1 MDTLA
6 TTDLTIERLAPT
18 APEADSRAGTAMAAP
33 PQPPML
39 RAVAPPALQLSEMTR
54 ELAPITAPSAPR
66 KRNPARRW
74 TVTVVKQLATL
85 GVALVAIVM
94 ALVTWDY
101 YVTAPWTRDGR
112 VRVQVASVAP
122 QVSGQITE
130 LRVGDNQYVHQGD
143 VLYVI
148 DPFDFK
154 VALREDKAQAQQR
167 AADLQVKQLQSER
180 RQHLSSIAT
189 TAEEQQT
196 FAGAAVQAKA
206 AFEAAQQQ
214 VAQAEINLRR
224 TEVRSPVN
232 GYVTNLMM
240 RVGDFAHEGV
250 TNISVID
257 TDSYWID
264 GYFEETKL
272 ARVCIGDRVEAKL
285 MGYAQPI
292 LGHVA
297 TVTRGIGV
305 SDAASGTQGLPNPNP
320 VYTWVRLAQRVPVRI
335 AIDSVPPGIPLVSG
349 MTATLTIKDAGA
361 ADGRPWL
368 DRAVAEIETRLF
380 DVLDGPPARPG
391 CIPAI
396 TTERATPASPPVDE
410 WESVLT
416 PEQINPGLA
425 PGMSASPRNG
435 S

>member
-1 MDTLA
+1 MSAPATADLA
-6 TTDLTIERLAPT
+6 IERRTSSVPEGTPSGRT
-18 APEADSRAGTAMAAP
+18 APEAPPLPATPEPAARTAALQHETPRQPAPIAERGASGKRKRVARWMAAAGRG
-33 PQPPML
+33 M
-39 RAVAPPALQLSEMTR
+39 
-54 ELAPITAPSAPR
+54 
-66 KRNPARRW
+66 
-74 TVTVVKQLATL
+74 ATL
-85 GVALVAIVM
+85 GGILLALLM

-122 QVSGQITE
+122 QISGQIVE
-130 LRVGDNQYVHQGD
+130 LRVGDNQYVHKGD

-148 DPFDFK
+148 DPFDFE
-154 VALREDKAQAQQR
+154 VALREAKAQAQQR
-167 AADLQVKQLQSER
+167 AADLQVKEVRSER
-180 RQHLSSIAT
+180 RQRLSSLAT
-189 TAEEQQT
+189 TPEEQQT
-196 FAGAAVQAKA
+196 FAGASVQAKA

-214 VAQAEINLRR
+214 VAQADINLHR
-224 TEVRSPVN
+224 TDVRSPVN
-232 GYVTNLMM
+232 GYISNLLM
-240 RVGDFAHEGV
+240 RVGDFAHEGAA
-250 TNISVID
+250 NISVID
-257 TDSYWID
+257 TDSYWLD

-305 SDAASGTQGLPNPNP
+305 SDGASGTQGLPNVNP

-335 AIDSVPPGIPLVSG
+335 AIDSVPAGIPLVSG
-349 MTATLTIKDAGA
+349 MTATVTVKDARE
-361 ADGRPWL
+361 ADGRTWPA
-368 DRAVAEIETRLF
+368 RAVAEIETRLF
-380 DVLDGPPARPG
+380 DVLVGPPARAG

-396 TTERATPASPPVDE
+396 TTERATPTSLPVDE
-410 WESVLT
+410 QESVPT

-425 PGMSASPRNG
+425 PGMSASPRNR